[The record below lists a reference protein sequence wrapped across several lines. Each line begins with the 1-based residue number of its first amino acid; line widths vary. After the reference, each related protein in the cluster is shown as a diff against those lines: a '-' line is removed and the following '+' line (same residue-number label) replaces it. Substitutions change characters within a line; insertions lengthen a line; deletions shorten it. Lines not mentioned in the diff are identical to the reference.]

1 MARYPAMVRRRIV
14 ELYEQDYSTA
24 EIAEAFGVC
33 ESGVRRVRQRLRE
46 RGTLDPLPGACGRK
60 PMLTPD
66 VERRVREHVA
76 ARPDATRDELRSALG
91 LAVSLQ
97 SISKWLKRLGLPLKK
112 SRRTPPSRTGPTSP
126 PAAPPGTANSRTS
139 TPGGWCSSTSP
150 GHRRA

>member
-24 EIAEAFGVC
+24 EIAEVFGAC

-46 RGTLDPLPGACGRK
+46 RGTLDPLPRTCGRK
-60 PMLTPD
+60 PVMTAE

-76 ARPDATRDELRSALG
+76 AHPDATREELRSALG

-97 SISKWLKRLGLPLKK
+97 SVSKWLKRLGLPLKK
-112 SRRTPPSRTGPTSP
+112 SRSAPPSRTGRTSP
-126 PAAPPGTANSRTS
+126 PAARPGTTS
-139 TPGGWCSSTSP
+139 
-150 GHRRA
+150 

>member
-24 EIAEAFGVC
+24 EIAEVFGAC

-46 RGTLDPLPGACGRK
+46 RGTLDPLPRTCGRK
-60 PMLTPD
+60 PVMTAE
-66 VERRVREHVA
+66 VQRRIREHVA
-76 ARPDATRDELRSALG
+76 AHPDATRDELRSALG

-112 SRRTPPSRTGPTSP
+112 SRSAPPSRTGPTSP
-126 PAAPPGTANSRTS
+126 PAARAGTTS
-139 TPGGWCSSTSP
+139 
-150 GHRRA
+150 